1 MKKFWLTLKNRWRNH
16 MPIFFQRMMWLGGLM
31 SGTAIAAH
39 EAMVQFNIQPD
50 DWWIFIERYLIGGGA
65 GIVFACK
72 FTQEYGKDGQPI
84 QKGLEPEEPKAMNN
98 CDVVAEQPE
107 EAKD

>member
-1 MKKFWLTLKNRWRNH
+1 
-16 MPIFFQRMMWLGGLM
+16 M

-39 EAMVQFNIQPD
+39 EAMAQFNIQPD

-72 FTQEYGKDGQPI
+72 FTQTYGKDGEPV
-84 QKGLEPEEPKAMNN
+84 QKGL
-98 CDVVAEQPE
+98 DVRGQVPGSKQSRGKTSARDLSPDIHAQ
-107 EAKD
+107 